1 MDAYTTSEDWGWFI
15 DIDSPSSSSS
25 SLYPQ
30 YVYKTQRKKR
40 VPVVHTMETIRECPT
55 EVHEEPI
62 TNCTSVIKCSVTK
75 NVCFYGEPRVLCLIA
90 ILLVLSIV
98 EIFLV

>member
-1 MDAYTTSEDWGWFI
+1 MDAYKISEDWGWFI
-15 DIDSPSSSSS
+15 DIDSPSYSSS
-25 SLYPQ
+25 YPQ

-40 VPVVHTMETIRECPT
+40 VDVVHTMETIRECPT
-55 EVHEEPI
+55 EVNEEPNNNI
-62 TNCTSVIKCSVTK
+62 VKCSVTK
-75 NVCFYGEPRVLCLIA
+75 NVCFYGEPIVLCFIV

>member
-15 DIDSPSSSSS
+15 DIDVSSPCSS
-25 SLYPQ
+25 YPP

-40 VPVVHTMETIRECPT
+40 VPIIHTLETISECPT
-55 EVHEEPI
+55 EVHEELNKN
-62 TNCTSVIKCSVTK
+62 TIKCSVTK
-75 NVCFYGEPRVLCLIA
+75 NVCFYGEPRVLCFIS

>member
-1 MDAYTTSEDWGWFI
+1 MDAYRNSEDWGWFI

-62 TNCTSVIKCSVTK
+62 TNSSIVKCVVTK
-75 NVCFYGEPRVLCLIA
+75 HVCFYGEPRVLCFIV
-90 ILLVLSIV
+90 ILLVLSII
-98 EIFLV
+98 EIFLI